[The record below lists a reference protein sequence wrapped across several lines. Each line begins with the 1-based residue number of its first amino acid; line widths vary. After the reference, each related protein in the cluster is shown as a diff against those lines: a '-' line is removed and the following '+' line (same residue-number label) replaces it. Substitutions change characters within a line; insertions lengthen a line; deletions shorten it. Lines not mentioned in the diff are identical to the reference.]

1 MALSI
6 GDMLQD
12 RYRIV
17 SLLGQGGMGAVYRA
31 WDVRLNVPMALKEM
45 VPQPDL
51 APDTLAQL
59 REQFQQEA
67 QILARLNH
75 PYLVMVGDFFQ
86 ERGNV
91 YLAMDFVEG
100 ENLAQRIKRE
110 KALPEAQVLEWA
122 SQLLDALAYCH
133 SQGIVHRDVKPHN
146 VIIRPDGR
154 VVLVDFGLVK
164 MWDPS
169 DPRTK
174 TAMRGM
180 GTPEYAPPEQYDTW
194 MGYTD
199 ARSDIYGL
207 GATIY
212 HALTGQAP
220 PTATARMSD
229 PERFLPLR
237 QVMPAVS
244 KRTEAAVAK
253 SLELTRSQR
262 WQSTAEMAQ
271 SLGLSIRDWGED
283 KATRPVTAPLA
294 GRGGTR
300 VMETA
305 ARHGLVS
312 RRTRIPVWVW
322 ALGGLATLV
331 LVAVLTI
338 GAIAMGGMWARD
350 QRDSPTPSAVQTATA
365 VTPTATVEKTAAP
378 SPSPSSS
385 PRATATPSP
394 TRTTPPTNTPEPT
407 STPTPAPP
415 TDTPVPQAISP
426 QLLAPTQGGEYAS
439 PITFEWSGSLGAGQ
453 TYQVTAYHSGSGHTI
468 QSELLATQNWTADLP
483 GDQTGEWRWSVS
495 VIQGGLAV
503 ATSTDGL
510 FWFNPFP
517 GGDGDGG
524 DGGGP
529 GATNTPAPP

>member
-1 MALSI
+1 MTLSE
-6 GDMLQD
+6 GEMLQD

-17 SLLGQGGMGAVYRA
+17 SLLGRGGMGAIYRA
-31 WDVRLNVPMALKEM
+31 WDARLDVPVALKEM
-45 VPQPDL
+45 IPQPGLDPEKL
-51 APDTLAQL
+51 TQL
-59 REQFQQEA
+59 RDQFQQEA

-75 PYLVMVGDFFQ
+75 PYLVRVGDFFQ

-91 YLAMDFVEG
+91 YLVMDFVEG
-100 ENLAQRIKRE
+100 ENLAERIKRD

-122 SQLLDALAYCH
+122 GQLLDALAYCH

-164 MWDPS
+164 LWDPN

-199 ARSDIYGL
+199 ARSDIYGV

-229 PERFLPLR
+229 PERFMPLR
-237 QVMPAVS
+237 QMMPEVS
-244 KRTEAAVAK
+244 KRTEAAIAK

-262 WQSTAEMAQ
+262 WQNAAEMAQ

-294 GRGGTR
+294 GRGGTQ
-300 VMETA
+300 VMQTA
-305 ARHGLVS
+305 ARPAPTA
-312 RRTRIPVWVW
+312 RRARIPSWVW
-322 ALGGLATLV
+322 ALGGLASLA
-331 LVAVLTI
+331 LVAVLVI
-338 GAIAMGGMWARD
+338 GAIAIRGIWMSNLES
-350 QRDSPTPSAVQTATA
+350 SPTPSATQEATA
-365 VTPTATVEKTAAP
+365 VIPAATAEKTATP
-378 SPSPSSS
+378 SPSPS

-394 TRTTPPTNTPEPT
+394 TRTLPPTDTPAPT
-407 STPTPAPP
+407 DTPTPTTPA
-415 TDTPVPQAISP
+415 DTPVPQAVAP
-426 QLLAPTQGGEYAS
+426 QLLAPAQGGEFKS
-439 PITFEWSGSLGAGQ
+439 PVTFEWSGSLGAGQ
-453 TYQVTAYHSGSGHTI
+453 AYQVTAYNSGSNYTI
-468 QSELLATQNWTADLP
+468 QSELLTTQNWTASLP
-483 GDQTGEWRWSVS
+483 GDQVGEWRWSVS
-495 VIQGGLAV
+495 VIQGGVAV
-503 ATSTDGL
+503 ATSTEGM

-517 GGDGDGG
+517 GG
-524 DGGGP
+524 GGG
-529 GATNTPAPP
+529 GGGENTPAPP

>member
-1 MALSI
+1 MSLSKVE
-6 GDMLQD
+6 MLQD
-12 RYRIV
+12 RYRIL

-45 VPQPDL
+45 IPQPDL

-75 PYLVMVGDFFQ
+75 PYLVRVGDFFQ

-100 ENLAQRIKRE
+100 ENLAQRIERE

-122 SQLLDALAYCH
+122 GQLLDALAYCH

-237 QVMPAVS
+237 QAMPAVS
-244 KRTEAAVAK
+244 KRTDAAVAK

-262 WQSTAEMAQ
+262 WQSAAEMAQ
-271 SLGLSIRDWGED
+271 GLGLSIRDWGED
-283 KATRPVTAPLA
+283 KATRPVTAPLS

-300 VMETA
+300 VIETV
-305 ARHGLVS
+305 ARPGPVS
-312 RRTRIPVWVW
+312 RRARIPVWVW

-331 LVAVLTI
+331 LVAALAI
-338 GAIAMGGMWARD
+338 GAIAVGGIWARD
-350 QRDSPTPSAVQTATA
+350 QRGSPTPSAVQTVTTVIPAAT
-365 VTPTATVEKTAAP
+365 TEKTAR
-378 SPSPSSS
+378 PSPSSS
-385 PRATATPSP
+385 PTATATPSP
-394 TRTTPPTNTPEPT
+394 TRTLPPTD
-407 STPTPAPP
+407 TPTPTGTPTQAPP
-415 TDTPVPQAISP
+415 ADTPVPQAIPP
-426 QLLAPTQGGEYAS
+426 QLLAPAQGGEYAS
-439 PITFEWSGSLGAGQ
+439 PVTFEWSGSLGAGQ
-453 TYQVTAYHSGSGHTI
+453 AYQVTAYNSGSGHTI
-468 QSELLATQNWTADLP
+468 QSDLLTTQNWTADLP
-483 GDQTGEWRWSVS
+483 GDQTGEWHWSVS
-495 VIQGGLAV
+495 VIQGGYTV
-503 ATSTDGL
+503 ATSTEGM

-517 GGDGDGG
+517 GG
-524 DGGGP
+524 GGP
-529 GATNTPAPP
+529 APTNTPVQP